1 MGLFFLGILCC
12 VVAGD
17 AAAATGGAGQRH
29 VGPRFVGFSPSAEAE
44 VKRRVLR
51 GEDDARTLD
60 PTRRLP
66 GAVVEVRVPRGP
78 GAVEGKGQLLVVL
91 VLLTPHPEG
100 GEHFDLNTGNHVSL
114 WTTRTVQTQE
124 SEPPPSRTPT
134 AGRSR
139 SGGGREAGGSG
150 QRHVKRGRF
159 VRRNALRRPQRSTTE
174 LLAAYARVPDANED
188 AAHS

>member
-100 GEHFDLNTGNHVSL
+100 GEHCALF
-114 WTTRTVQTQE
+114 WTA
-124 SEPPPSRTPT
+124 PSD
-134 AGRSR
+134 
-139 SGGGREAGGSG
+139 
-150 QRHVKRGRF
+150 
-159 VRRNALRRPQRSTTE
+159 NA
-174 LLAAYARVPDANED
+174 
-188 AAHS
+188 

>member
-17 AAAATGGAGQRH
+17 ADTATGGAGQHH
-29 VGPRFVGFSPSAEAE
+29 VGPRFVGMRLFAEGE
-44 VKRRVLR
+44 VKRRGLQS
-51 GEDDARTLD
+51 EDDARSLD

-100 GEHFDLNTGNHVSL
+100 GEHFLH
-114 WTTRTVQTQE
+114 
-124 SEPPPSRTPT
+124 
-134 AGRSR
+134 
-139 SGGGREAGGSG
+139 
-150 QRHVKRGRF
+150 KRD
-159 VRRNALRRPQRSTTE
+159 T
-174 LLAAYARVPDANED
+174 
-188 AAHS
+188 